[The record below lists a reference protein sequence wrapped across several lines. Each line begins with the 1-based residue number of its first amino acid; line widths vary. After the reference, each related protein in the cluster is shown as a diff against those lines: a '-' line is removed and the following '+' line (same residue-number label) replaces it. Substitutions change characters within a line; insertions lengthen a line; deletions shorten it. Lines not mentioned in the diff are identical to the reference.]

1 MPPIHRSHALRPL
14 SSSHHQLLLVAFQ
27 VRNGVQGHVVAGAPS
42 TLDGLAA
49 LVSSFADEDLRPH
62 FQAEE
67 QVLLA
72 AWPPQGSSEE
82 PEPARLRSEHAEILR
97 LAATVASSSGPDRQA
112 ALDRFATV
120 LESHVRWEERSLFGR
135 IERELSA
142 EGLAEVGSKLAQLPN
157 SAQCR
162 LKSR

>member
-1 MPPIHRSHALRPL
+1 MPPIRRSHALRPL

-27 VRNGVQGHVVAGAPS
+27 VKNGVQGRVVAGAPS

-49 LVSSFADEDLRPH
+49 LVSRFAEQDLRPH

-82 PEPARLRSEHAEILR
+82 AEPARLRREHAEILR
-97 LAATVASSSGPDRQA
+97 LAATVASSSESDRRA
-112 ALDRFATV
+112 ALDRFATE
-120 LESHVRWEERSLFGR
+120 LESHVRWEERFLFGR

-142 EGLAEVGSKLAQLPN
+142 EELAEVGSKLAQLAS

-162 LKSR
+162 WESR